1 MGTTIARW
9 CNGGNDSAVIDY
21 REMSVKKSI
30 SDSTKIDNFKEK
42 VEHLEHEE
50 LDEQEKIKVT
60 GNDYD
65 SLHLTSFLN

>member
-1 MGTTIARW
+1 
-9 CNGGNDSAVIDY
+9 
-21 REMSVKKSI
+21 MSEKKSV
-30 SDSTKIDNFKEK
+30 SDRTKIDNFKEK
-42 VEHLEHEE
+42 VEHLKHEE